1 MGALPTIFLFNS
13 AASQRAAT
21 KIASGAEAATGEPL
35 YTNVP
40 TPGKE
45 VSDEPAIEPPATTKA
60 RASMKLRVRI
70 LTVSGFRTPAPS
82 AVFVGRC

>member
-21 KIASGAEAATGEPL
+21 KIVSGADEAATGEPL
-35 YTNVP
+35 YENVP

-45 VSDEPAIEPPATTKA
+45 VSDEPAIEAPANTKA
-60 RASMKLRVRI
+60 SASMKLRVRI
-70 LTVSGFRTPAPS
+70 
-82 AVFVGRC
+82 